1 MLIHQ
6 LLKYN
11 SVNSINP
18 IINQKNDVMKQQP
31 KQLQVMC
38 ILLSAALIIA
48 SCKKEDK
55 QVESETD
62 SSSLTRNEKSVVN
75 AISAISSSINLNW
88 ENRAN
93 GSTYTSSQASSDF
106 GNVSGWQES
115 RAYITNGKDGTNGLR
130 ITLLPNQLSGA
141 GGMVTNVDISD
152 GTAYEL
158 DFDVKFHS
166 QFNFDRGGKIG
177 FGFSVGDGNTGGDP
191 GWDGNG
197 GSLRLMWYSP
207 NASGSSQPNPNRVFF
222 QPYVYHK
229 DQPTEF
235 GDTYTQRYPS
245 SGALQKGVWYHV
257 HMYIKSNTG
266 SSTNGR
272 AQILI
277 NNVAILD
284 QNIRWTTNDSKRLIN
299 NLTFH
304 TFRGGSQ
311 DDWKTTTTDYIYY
324 DNLVVNKIN

>member
-1 MLIHQ
+1 MRQ
-6 LLKYN
+6 LTTK
-11 SVNSINP
+11 
-18 IINQKNDVMKQQP
+18 KQFTAA
-31 KQLQVMC
+31 
-38 ILLSAALIIA
+38 ILLCAALFSA
-48 SCKKEDK
+48 SCKKDTK
-55 QVESETD
+55 PVEEVQDGAGAAHNNVSAVAAANAV
-62 SSSLTRNEKSVVN
+62 SSYLS
-75 AISAISSSINLNW
+75 LNW
-88 ENRAN
+88 ENRTN

-106 GNVSGWQES
+106 GNVSGWQDS
-115 RAYITNGKDGTNGLR
+115 RAYITNGKDNTNGLR
-130 ITLLPNQLSGA
+130 IVLLPNQLSAA
-141 GGMVTNVDISD
+141 GGMVTNVDIND
-152 GTAYEL
+152 GAAYEL

-229 DQPTEF
+229 DQPTQY
-235 GDTYTQRYPS
+235 GDTYTQRYPAT
-245 SGALQKGVWYHV
+245 GALQKGVWYHV

-272 AQILI
+272 AQIII
-277 NNVAILD
+277 NGTTILD
-284 QNIRWTTNDSKRLIN
+284 NAIRWTTNDSKRLIN

-311 DDWKTTTTDYIYY
+311 DDWKTTSTDYIYY